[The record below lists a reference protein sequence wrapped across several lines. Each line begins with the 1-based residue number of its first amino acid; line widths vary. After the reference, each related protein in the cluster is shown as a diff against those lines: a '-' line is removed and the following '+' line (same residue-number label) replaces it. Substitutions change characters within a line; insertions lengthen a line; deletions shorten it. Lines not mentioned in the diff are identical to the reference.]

1 MDVLIPSYTSY
12 LAVISLPYHKR
23 GTWRYTAC
31 DFSGGGNHSPT
42 ILTSYKNGGVFSLF
56 LASSFY
62 LLAVLEVSGILVLFS
77 RPVVVLRY
85 CFRFNWVSLLA
96 APFQNKRETKK
107 PKKSWSC
114 LATFIRHFLPT
125 LLSRGLGGSEV
136 EHSCIWIGGRD
147 DAWCDASWMDVVCT
161 VIWLACWRWIYIEE
175 LDRIGYRWGFQLF
188 LFGLAV

>member
-42 ILTSYKNGGVFSLF
+42 ILTSYKTEVCFLF

-62 LLAVLEVSGILVLFS
+62 LLAVLEVSGSPVLFS

-85 CFRFNWVSLLA
+85 CFRFNLVFCWQLHFKTNGKLR
-96 APFQNKRETKK
+96 N
-107 PKKSWSC
+107 PKKAGVVWLLLFGIFC
-114 LATFIRHFLPT
+114 L
-125 LLSRGLGGSEV
+125 
-136 EHSCIWIGGRD
+136 HSCRE
-147 DAWCDASWMDVVCT
+147 A
-161 VIWLACWRWIYIEE
+161 LADQKLSIRAFELVDEMMLGVMVHGWTSFAPLFGLLVEDEYIYIYR
-175 LDRIGYRWGFQLF
+175 RIGYR
-188 LFGLAV
+188 

>member
-85 CFRFNWVSLLA
+85 CFRFNWVSLFA

-107 PKKSWSC
+107 PKKRLELFGYFYSAFFAYTPVERPWRIRSWAFVHLNWWTRWC
-114 LATFIRHFLPT
+114 LVWCFMDGRRLHRYLAG
-125 LLSRGLGGSEV
+125 LLK
-136 EHSCIWIGGRD
+136 
-147 DAWCDASWMDVVCT
+147 MN
-161 VIWLACWRWIYIEE
+161 IYR
-175 LDRIGYRWGFQLF
+175 RIGQNWL
-188 LFGLAV
+188 

>member
-85 CFRFNWVSLLA
+85 CFRFN
-96 APFQNKRETKK
+96 
-107 PKKSWSC
+107 
-114 LATFIRHFLPT
+114 
-125 LLSRGLGGSEV
+125 
-136 EHSCIWIGGRD
+136 
-147 DAWCDASWMDVVCT
+147 
-161 VIWLACWRWIYIEE
+161 
-175 LDRIGYRWGFQLF
+175 
-188 LFGLAV
+188 